1 MSTPAHFALD
11 FEVRDYECDIQ
22 GIVNNAVYLNYL
34 EHTRHAYLKSVGLD
48 FAKLHEQGYDLVVSR
63 CEVDYL
69 APLRSGDCFT
79 VRLSLVRHSRLRFA
93 FLQDTVKAPET
104 RPLLRAKVIGTS
116 IGPGGRPALPPDLEH
131 LLDPAAAQ

>member
-1 MSTPAHFALD
+1 MDAPGPFALD
-11 FEVRDYECDIQ
+11 FAVRDYECDLQ

-48 FAKLHEQGYDLVVSR
+48 FVHLHEQGYDLVVSR

-69 APLRSGDCFT
+69 APLRSGDRFT
-79 VRLSLVRHSRLRFA
+79 VRLGVERYSRLRFA
-93 FLQDTVKAPET
+93 FLQDIVKESET

-116 IGPGGRPALPPDLEH
+116 IGPQGRPALPPDLQR
-131 LLDPAAAQ
+131 LLDP